1 MINRLASRLLSTASV
16 LSFEAAFA
24 PEDGRGRRSG
34 NRGYFALEPRV
45 LFDGAAVDTLIAVS
59 ENPEYT
65 EPTQDFIDTAL
76 LDALS
81 ASAVEV
87 QAPRE
92 VVVIDSAIADYDQI
106 LAVVD
111 PDAMVVVLDPTRDGV
126 EQIAEAVSSLQN
138 VEAIHIFS
146 HGRSGTLDL
155 GSTKLTE
162 ASMAGRHAD
171 EMAIIR
177 AVLAEQ
183 ADILIYGC
191 DFAAGSRGESAVVAF
206 AAATGADV
214 AASKDLTGA
223 ADLGGNWVLEDVIG
237 DVDEQAISA
246 TGWNGLLDGSFTP
259 ANLASGTGI
268 GTANVTYTGADGNV
282 VSLQRLDGQGITAEA
297 GLGAGLGRQGTDWQ
311 TGDTESYRLT
321 FQSSVDVADIRI
333 GFLNNNIDGEEELYN
348 IVARDA
354 LGNIIPG
361 AISFTNLIGGAFVGS
376 NNGNTNGVAATF
388 GSPGG
393 AATAF
398 TIHADAASLIKSIE
412 FTRQTYAT
420 GQTPGQGA
428 FGLVMSNLSYALPD
442 VDGDGVV
449 DATDIDDDND
459 GILDTREGYVFIKE
473 SFENPVV
480 PNLNANNIVTS
491 SFGAVTTQNGSEFNI
506 IKVNGTPYFF
516 GADNAADGNQY
527 ADIRSADD
535 YPIYQFV
542 LTTGGSATISADY
555 SNRNPESPNYVPWT
569 GKTEILDAS
578 FNVVAT
584 GNTLTFNT
592 SINPETWFKSA
603 VSVSLSAGTYYF
615 RGFVANYGHIDNI
628 NIEVIRDADG
638 DGKADHLDIDSDN
651 DGITDNVEA
660 QTTAGY
666 VAPSGTGAAM
676 VDTDNDGM
684 DNAYDATDATGAAGS
699 LGLTP
704 VNTDG
709 GAAINDTTPDYL
721 DANSDNDALSDA
733 AERGA
738 AGPTTVPAANAADT
752 DGDGLKDVFE
762 GGDNSDGFDVN
773 DENLTSTTFN
783 LADTDNDTAANGA
796 GATPLSL
803 DLDYRDNAFTLDT
816 DSDGTLDVTDIDDD
830 NDGILDTAE
839 GNTPVFSYATNW
851 AISGNQATGTV
862 NGVGFTYTSNTP
874 ITTTAFFADHA
885 AFPAQF
891 NVPNINPSIQ
901 NVDAGL
907 KTLTFSQPV
916 TNPVIV
922 IGSIGAFFGPGDSR
936 NTTVPIQFNS
946 PVEVLFSDNV
956 VVNSPTQISGTEGR
970 VVVRFVGTFTSVSFN
985 YLTPEFF
992 ASFAFGVQTFNNVD
1006 TDADGLFDHLD
1017 IDSDNDGITD
1027 NVEAQATSGYVAP
1040 TGIGA
1045 AMVDTDNDGL
1055 DDAYD
1060 ATDGTGPAG
1069 SLGLTPVN
1077 TDGADLADYLDLNS
1091 DNDAMTD
1098 AAERGTG
1105 SQTTA
1110 ATGLSSATTDADGDG
1125 LFDVF
1130 EGASTT
1136 DGFDVNDE
1144 NLTGT
1149 TFNLADTDNDT
1160 AANGA
1165 GAVPLTFNLDYR
1177 DNVTIP
1183 PRLDLDTNPVP
1194 TNIVTNSDFSAGLT
1208 GWTITP
1214 SSVMPGFGVGAGPG
1228 ADHTTGTGNLVVID
1242 TGFPNGFTGTIM
1254 SQTINVIAGH
1264 TYTYEAWM
1272 SSLRNFNTPTIEL
1285 LINGAAVASGSLN
1298 VATPGVWQRLAATYV
1313 ATTTGPVTIAFRDTN
1328 PTGNGNDFLVD
1339 DITFT
1344 DSSLDITTGY
1354 ETTFTEDGAA
1364 VAIAAVDSTI
1374 TDSDSANMVSA
1385 TIVLTNAQA
1394 SDVMSIS
1401 GVLPGAITSAIDT
1414 SVPGQVT
1421 ISLTGSATKADYQ
1434 TAIEAVRFANTSAA
1448 PNTTDRIVNVTVND
1462 GVTDSNTAVAIVHVV
1477 PVNDPPVTP
1486 DVVVTTNQNVTI
1498 SVPPETGLL
1507 ANTVDPDGGV
1517 PTVTG
1522 FTVGTD
1528 PTIRPVGVPFTVPNV
1543 GDITINADGSYL
1555 FDPQPAYTTPAL
1567 PIGIIVS
1574 DGIASARSLLTI
1586 SVNATGDTDGDGVN
1600 DVTDID
1606 DDNDGILDTVEAGL
1620 LLVPGTAGVA
1630 DQFDPNKAGFY
1641 QVLNNAT
1648 INGVTYPA
1656 GQLFI
1661 YNVLESTY
1669 SPVGTGPGFQ
1679 INAVGYDTAS
1689 NLLYGIAS
1697 SAGVASNGTA
1707 VARGDL
1713 VAIDRT
1719 GEVFR
1724 RAATSVPNQFANAAD
1739 VANGK
1744 LYVKVNTVQNSMLVI
1759 DLTTFAE
1766 TSITLSASTP
1776 ALDLANINGVFYGI
1790 NTINVTGSGQATM
1803 VKIDTNGVASGGTA
1817 PTTTVTVTGFPTSLG
1832 SPANGG
1838 VGATFVATNSTTGA
1852 RELYL
1857 SMNSTGD
1864 IYRID
1869 GYTTSTPT
1877 AVRVLGGIRTD
1888 NNDGASSPLAPPPL
1902 FANLPDTDGDGI
1914 KDHLDIDADNDGIT
1928 DNVEA
1933 QTTAGYIAPSGTG
1946 AAMVDADRDGLDD
1959 RYDTSRTSG
1968 AAGSLGL
1975 TPVNSD
1981 AGATT
1986 PDAVADYLD
1995 ADSDNDGRA
2004 DITERGGSAPTSVTS
2019 TVDTDQ
2025 DGLLDIFEAGS
2036 VSDGFDVND
2045 SNLDAANVNFLL
2057 GDVDNDT
2064 AANGAG
2070 AVPLTRDL
2078 DYRDASRPPVLDLD
2092 NNDSTNSTGAGLGA
2106 NYEATYIENAP
2117 GIRIADTD
2125 FTLSDPDNDITELT
2139 VILTDGQIGDTINFP
2154 SVMLGGITA
2163 AVNPVATL
2171 TAPGVMT
2178 LTFVGTAATTTADW
2192 QAVLN
2197 AITFL
2202 PSTNNVH
2209 NPDPSDRHITVQAS
2223 DATGSTTPLAT
2234 ATIHVTPENDL
2245 PTLDLDDDNSSGINS
2260 GNVNIPYT
2268 ENGTPVPLHSGVVT
2282 TDLDDTNYETA
2293 VVTHTNPQP
2302 GDQLYVNGALVTA
2315 GSTGTVNGIAYVV
2328 STVGGQTVINFS
2340 GSATKASYDAALE
2353 SVSFASSSEN
2363 PSTVVRNV
2371 TFVVN
2376 DGLNNSPTRTA
2387 FITVTPVNDAPIPI
2401 NPASDPTVPA
2411 NAMPP
2416 KVGSDAAALV
2426 PFNVKPFFSDPDN
2439 TAAQL
2444 TISLDPA
2451 TTPTWMSLDANGNIV
2466 GTPPRDASQ
2475 NTNTVGGTDGV
2486 YTIKVIAT
2494 DPSGLTGETTVTY
2507 TISNPPPDAKDD
2519 AFGKQENAPALFGNV
2534 FGGNPTPIDSD
2545 PDGDT
2550 FSVTAVGGVG
2560 ANLNVATAG
2569 SAGGTFKISSNGTM
2583 VFQDNGDFEDLAVG
2597 ETRDTTITYT
2607 ITDADGGTDT
2617 ATVTVTVLGSNDGPV
2632 VVAGSEIPNKT
2643 GVDNQT
2649 ITPINAAAAFNDVDA
2664 TDVLT
2669 YTATGLPLGL
2679 SIDED
2684 TGLITGTIDNSA
2696 SQVGNTGAPTN
2707 GVYTIV
2713 VTAKDPSGATVTDTF
2728 TYTVTNPPPDA
2739 KDDRLTVGEDA
2750 VLTGLNVKDN
2760 NGNSID
2766 SDPDGD
2772 ALTVT
2777 QVNGL
2782 PANVGQPVD
2791 GSTGGSFTI
2800 GSTGAVS
2807 FDPQQD
2813 FQYLDAGQTATT
2825 TVTYQLS
2832 DGEGG
2837 FDTATVTV
2845 TVTGAND
2852 APIPVDPTNPTGPV
2866 DPNDYLPDQTGIDG
2880 DPLTPLD
2887 TSIYF
2892 ADPDTSDVLTF
2903 SSPDLPSWM
2912 LIDPVTGVITGTP
2925 PLDASTGGPNGDGV
2939 YPITIVVTDGD
2950 ETFETTLEYNIGNL
2964 PPDAVNDTVTAN
2976 EDTILTV
2983 PVATGLIGSNDTDG
2997 DGDPLSVTQLNGAS
3011 LVPGTPVTLPSGAI
3025 LTLKA
3030 DGSFDYDPNGAFDE
3044 LAAGETG
3051 TDSFTYQITDG
3062 DGLFD
3067 TATVNITI
3075 NGAND
3080 VPVAVDDGFTAV
3092 ENGPAITGNVL
3103 PSNGNGP
3110 DSDVDATD
3118 VLTVTQVNGVAASVG
3133 QPIAGSTGGL
3143 FTIDD
3148 RGALTFVSNRDFEDL
3163 DDGESRTTTV
3173 TYTID
3178 DGNGGTDT
3186 ATVTV
3191 VVAGA
3196 NDAPVPVDP
3205 DNPGDPDNP
3214 IPADPDTIVPVQ
3226 NVTDG
3231 QVFPPGSPLV
3241 DLGPYIADPDGEPV
3255 TFTTAS
3261 PLPEGL
3267 TLNPDGTITG
3277 TVDPDA
3283 SQGGDPTNPGLYVIT
3298 VEVSDGTTTTPITV
3312 RIDVSNPPPVAEPD
3326 TASVGEDAAEAV
3338 GNVITP
3344 VLPTDVADV
3353 DTGPDSDILTV
3364 VSAVQGANPIT
3375 IDSPFT
3381 TGGGGVLTLKDD
3393 GSYTFIPGTAY
3404 NGLDVGETATET
3416 VTYTI
3421 SDGNGGTD
3429 TATLTITIN
3438 GSNDAPVPVDPMNPG
3453 PDPENPIPADPDT
3466 IVPVQTVTDGQDFT
3480 TTPLV
3485 DLGPYIADP
3494 DGEPVTFTT
3503 TSPLPVGLTLNPD
3516 GTVTGVVDPN
3526 ASQGGDPANPG
3537 VYVITVE
3544 VSDGTTTTPITL
3556 TIDVSNPPPI
3566 AVDDTGTVGEDAP
3579 LVVGNVI
3586 SGPGADSDTAPD
3598 SDLLSVVS
3606 AVQGA
3611 NPITVGT
3618 PFTTVGGGVL
3628 TLNDDGSYTF
3638 EPGTAYNGLDVGE
3651 TATETITYTISDGN
3665 GGSDTATLT
3674 ITINGSNDAPVPV
3687 DPSNPGD
3694 PDNPIVPADP
3704 LNIIPDVTTTDGAT
3718 PPVLDVKPYFV
3729 DPDGEPLV
3737 ITAAGLPPGLMLNP
3751 DGTITG
3757 KIDKDASQGGPYP
3770 VTLTATDP
3778 DGATTITTVTYTI
3791 SNLPPV
3797 AVDDTGTV
3805 GEDAPEVVG
3814 NVITGPGADAD
3825 TAPDSDPLTVVSA
3838 VQGTTPIT
3846 IGTPFTTSG
3855 GGVLTLN
3862 GEGDYTFIP
3871 GTSYN
3876 GLDAGETATETIT
3889 YIVDDGNGGT
3899 DTATLTITINGSND
3913 APVPVDPNNPGDPDN
3928 PIVPADPL
3936 NIIPDVTTTDGATP
3950 PVLDVKPYFVD
3961 PDGEPLVIT
3970 ATGLPPGLT
3979 LNPDGTITGK
3989 IDKDASQGGLY
4000 TVTLTATDPDG
4011 ATTITTVTYTITNL
4025 PPVAVDDVA
4034 PTTEDVVASGNVLTD
4049 PATGDADTAPDS
4061 DPLIVTGV
4069 TGGALG
4075 SPIALPHGT
4084 LVLDSFGNWTFT
4096 PNAAANA
4103 LPAGVVVTDQVT
4115 YTVSDGNGGTDT
4127 ATLTIEVT
4135 GVNDTPVA
4143 ADLPDKT
4150 NFEGETVTVP
4160 TAQSFAD
4167 PDGDPLTFT
4176 ATNLPPGLA
4185 INPTTGVIS
4194 GTLPPG
4200 ASAGGPFTVV
4210 VTASDGKGGTI
4221 TADFVYTIKVP
4232 VYASA
4237 VLAESE
4243 TPKLIVEETVLAP
4256 ITPILLPVIDQI
4268 GRSSSPYETDYRI
4281 SRTVEGLRSLNSL
4294 TELDRGDGVITR
4306 LVEWAGHQGLDAS
4319 WMHALVEE
4327 MERGPYLGDD
4337 GDLVLERGGE
4347 DVLRVRT
4354 LVQGDALYVGIDELG
4369 EGVRVIDITRTNG
4382 KRIPEHIARI
4392 DKNNL
4397 VINIKPDGCPVK
4409 LRVTAREASGQMTY
4423 WDFEVD
4429 PISSEV
4435 LDKRDR
4441 EIKHHRHDGH
4451 YRRGQ
4456 IGT

>member
-34 NRGYFALEPRV
+34 NGGYFALEPRI
-45 LFDGAAVDTLIAVS
+45 LFDGAAVETFSSVGDG
-59 ENPEYT
+59 PEIF
-65 EPTQDFIDTAL
+65 EPAQDAMDTAL

-81 ASAVEV
+81 APDAEV
-87 QAPRE
+87 QSPRE
-92 VVVIDSAIADYDQI
+92 VVIIDSAVENYDQL

-111 PDAMVVVLDPTRDGV
+111 QDALVVVLDSTRDGV

-138 VEAIHIFS
+138 IEAIHIFS

-171 EMAIIR
+171 EMAVIR
-177 AVLAEQ
+177 AALAEH

-214 AASKDLTGA
+214 AASEDLTGA
-223 ADLGGNWVLEDVIG
+223 SDLGGDWMLENSSGSVE
-237 DVDEQAISA
+237 EQALA
-246 TGWNGLLDGSFTP
+246 APEWTGLLDGSFTP

-268 GTANVTYTGADGNV
+268 GTANVTYTGADGNLV
-282 VSLQRLDGQGITAEA
+282 TLQRLDGQGITAEA

-311 TGDTESYRLT
+311 TSDRESYRLT
-321 FQSSVDVADIRI
+321 FQNSVDVADIRI

-361 AISFTNLIGGAFVGS
+361 AISFTNLTGGAFAGS
-376 NNGNTNGVAATF
+376 NNGNVNGVAATF

-393 AATAF
+393 NATAF
-398 TIHADAASLIKSIE
+398 TIHADAATLIRCIE
-412 FTRQTYAT
+412 FTRQTYLT

-428 FGLVMSNLSYALPD
+428 FGLVMSNLSYTLPD
-442 VDGDGVV
+442 TDGDGVV
-449 DATDIDDDND
+449 DASDIDDDND

-506 IKVNGTPYFF
+506 IKVNGTPYIL

-542 LTTGGSATISADY
+542 LTTGGAATISADY
-555 SNRNPESPNYVPWT
+555 SNRHPESPNYVPWT
-569 GKTEILDAS
+569 GKTEILDSS

-584 GNTLTFNT
+584 GNTLTFNIST
-592 SINPETWFKSA
+592 NPETWFKSA
-603 VSVSLSAGTYYF
+603 VTASLSAGTYYF

-684 DNAYDATDATGAAGS
+684 DNAYDATDGTGAAGS

-704 VNTDG
+704 VNTDAG
-709 GAAINDTTPDYL
+709 TANSDTRPDYL
-721 DANSDNDALSDA
+721 DSDSDNDGVSDA
-733 AERGA
+733 AERGTS
-738 AGPTTVPAANAADT
+738 GPTTVPAANAADT

-773 DENLTSTTFN
+773 DENLTGTTFN
-783 LADTDNDTAANGA
+783 LADTDNDTAANGV
-796 GATPLSL
+796 GAVPLSL
-803 DLDYRDNAFTLDT
+803 DLNYRDNAFTPDT
-816 DSDGTLDVTDIDDD
+816 DNDGTLDVTDIDDD
-830 NDGILDTAE
+830 NDGILDTVE
-839 GNTPVFSYATNW
+839 GNTPIFNYATYTSI
-851 AISGNQATGTV
+851 AGNQAIGAV
-862 NGVGFTYTSNTP
+862 NGIGFTYTSNTP
-874 ITTTAFFADHA
+874 ITTTAYFADHA

-891 NVPNINPSIQ
+891 NVPNVNPSIQ

-916 TNPVIV
+916 MNPVIV
-922 IGSIGAFFGPGDSR
+922 IGSIGAFFGPGDAR
-936 NTTVPIQFNS
+936 NTTVPVQFNS

-1027 NVEAQATSGYVAP
+1027 NVEAQATSGYVVP
-1040 TGIGA
+1040 SGIGA
-1045 AMVDTDNDGL
+1045 AMVDTDNDGM

-1060 ATDGTGPAG
+1060 ATDGTGAAG

-1077 TDGADLADYLDLNS
+1077 TDGADVADFRDSNS
-1091 DNDAMTD
+1091 DNDALTD
-1098 AAERGTG
+1098 AAERGTAG
-1105 SQTTA
+1105 PTTA

-1130 EGASTT
+1130 EGANTT

-1254 SQTINVIAGH
+1254 SQTIDVIAGH

-1272 SSLRNFNTPTIEL
+1272 SSLRNFNTPTIDL
-1285 LINGAAVASGSLN
+1285 LINGAVVTSGALN

-1354 ETTFTEDGAA
+1354 ETTFTEDGTA

-1401 GVLPGAITSAIDT
+1401 GVLPGGIASAIDT

-1434 TAIEAVRFANTSAA
+1434 TAIEAVRFANTSQM

-1462 GVTDSNTAVAIVHVV
+1462 GLADSNTAVAIVHVV
-1477 PVNDPPVTP
+1477 PVNDPPSDANETPSTDQDVTQT
-1486 DVVVTTNQNVTI
+1486 VSAGN
-1498 SVPPETGLL
+1498 GLL
-1507 ANTVDPDGGV
+1507 ANTVDPDGVAPIITRYTVAGV
-1517 PTVTG
+1517 PGTPI
-1522 FTVGTD
+1522 VGT
-1528 PTIRPVGVPFTVPNV
+1528 PFVIPNV
-1543 GDITINADGSYL
+1543 GDITINSDGSYT
-1555 FDPQPAYTTPAL
+1555 FDPLPVFTGAAPEITYT
-1567 PIGIIVS
+1567 VS
-1574 DGIASARSLLTI
+1574 DGTTTDTSSLKLF
-1586 SVNATGDTDGDGVN
+1586 VNGAPDTDGDGFA
-1600 DVTDID
+1600 DFLDID
-1606 DDNDGILDTVEAGL
+1606 DDNDGILDTVEGDRIVTYNA
-1620 LLVPGTAGVA
+1620 GTA
-1630 DQFDPNKAGFY
+1630 NI
-1641 QVLNNAT
+1641 LINNT
-1648 INGVTYPA
+1648 INGTGV
-1656 GQLFI
+1656 
-1661 YNVLESTY
+1661 ST
-1669 SPVGTGPGFQ
+1669 VINTG
-1679 INAVGYDTAS
+1679 DTVRYQ
-1689 NLLYGIAS
+1689 NIDTI
-1697 SAGVASNGTA
+1697 NGTSI
-1707 VARGDL
+1707 DML
-1713 VAIDRT
+1713 VTIIQAGNT
-1719 GEVFR
+1719 LPGEV
-1724 RAATSVPNQFANAAD
+1724 
-1739 VANGK
+1739 K
-1744 LYVKVNTVQNSMLVI
+1744 
-1759 DLTTFAE
+1759 
-1766 TSITLSASTP
+1766 
-1776 ALDLANINGVFYGI
+1776 IN
-1790 NTINVTGSGQATM
+1790 
-1803 VKIDTNGVASGGTA
+1803 ASGGLELTSA
-1817 PTTTVTVTGFPTSLG
+1817 ASRDPFVRYTVTPVLSGTTTPFQIPYELTHQVRDLDSANVNDSAEVFGFKAGDVDVLNLGSKIISGNFVNNLGTPTGFEYFYPNPSPNVPTNWANDNGNVLPTDVNNWVTMTRENPPLVMEFVVGITGSSTSLITSG
-1832 SPANGG
+1832 FPFLRFSYE
-1838 VGATFVATNSTTGA
+1838 VG
-1852 RELYL
+1852 
-1857 SMNSTGD
+1857 
-1864 IYRID
+1864 I
-1869 GYTTSTPT
+1869 
-1877 AVRVLGGIRTD
+1877 
-1888 NNDGASSPLAPPPL
+1888 
-1902 FANLPDTDGDGI
+1902 DTDGDGI
-1914 KDHLDIDADNDGIT
+1914 ENHLDIDSDNDGIT

-1946 AAMVDADRDGLDD
+1946 AAMVDANNDGLDD
-1959 RYDTSRTSG
+1959 NYG
-1968 AAGSLGL
+1968 PAGL
-1975 TPVNSD
+1975 TPVNTDS
-1981 AGATT
+1981 GAATPDTT
-1986 PDAVADYLD
+1986 PDYLD
-1995 ADSDNDGRA
+1995 ADSDNDGLA
-2004 DITERGGSAPTSVTS
+2004 DAAERGTAGPTTAATGASTLVT
-2019 TVDTDQ
+2019 DADG
-2025 DGLLDIFEAGS
+2025 DGLFDVFEGANS
-2036 VSDGFDVND
+2036 NDGFDVND
-2045 SNLDAANVNFLL
+2045 ANLTGTIFNLA
-2057 GDVDNDT
+2057 DVDNDT

-2078 DYRDASRPPVLDLD
+2078 DFRDASRPPVLDLD
-2092 NNDSTNSTGAGLGA
+2092 NNDSTNTSGAGTGV

-2125 FTLSDPDNDITELT
+2125 FTLTDPDNDIVELN

-2154 SVMLGGITA
+2154 SVMPGGITA
-2163 AVNPVATL
+2163 AVVPVATL
-2171 TAPGVMT
+2171 TAPGTMT

-2209 NPDPSDRHITVQAS
+2209 NPDPADRHITVQAS
-2223 DATGSTTPLAT
+2223 DATGSATTLAT

-2268 ENGTPVPLHSGVVT
+2268 ENGTPVPLHSGLVT

-2302 GDQLYVNGALVTA
+2302 GDQLYVNGTLVTA

-2340 GSATKASYDAALE
+2340 GSATKANYDLALE

-2363 PSTVVRNV
+2363 PSTTVRNI

-2376 DGLNNSPTRTA
+2376 DGLNNSPVRTA
-2387 FITVTPVNDAPIPI
+2387 FVAVTPVNDAPIPI
-2401 NPASDPTVPA
+2401 NPAGDPTVPA

-2439 TAAQL
+2439 TAPQL
-2444 TISLDPA
+2444 TITLDPA
-2451 TTPTWMSLDANGNIV
+2451 TTPSWMSLDANGNIV

-2519 AFGKQENAPALFGNV
+2519 AFGAQENAPALFGNV

-2550 FSVTAVGGVG
+2550 FSVTAVAGQG

-2569 SAGGTFKISSNGTM
+2569 SAGGTFKISANGTM
-2583 VFQDNGDFEDLAVG
+2583 IFLDNGDFEDLAVG
-2597 ETRDTTITYT
+2597 ETRDTTVTYT

-2632 VVAGSEIPNKT
+2632 VVAGSEIPNQR

-2649 ITPINAAAAFNDVDA
+2649 ITPIDAVAAFNDPDT

-2669 YTATGLPLGL
+2669 FTATGLPLGL

-2684 TGLITGTIDNSA
+2684 TGEITGTIDNSA

-2713 VTAKDPSGATVTDTF
+2713 VTAKDPSGANVTDTF

-2750 VLTGLNVKDN
+2750 VLTGLNVEGN
-2760 NGNSID
+2760 NGNGID

-2782 PANVGQPVD
+2782 PANVGQPID
-2791 GSTGGSFTI
+2791 GTTGGSFTI

-2813 FQYLDAGQTATT
+2813 FQYLDAGQSAIT

-2845 TVTGAND
+2845 TVTGSND

-2866 DPNDYLPDQTGIDG
+2866 DPNNYIPDQTGTDG

-2892 ADPDTSDVLTF
+2892 DDPDTTDTLTF
-2903 SSPDLPSWM
+2903 SSPDLPLWM
-2912 LIDPVTGVITGTP
+2912 SINPLTGIITGTP
-2925 PLDASTGGPNGDGV
+2925 PLDASTGGPANDGV

-2964 PPDAVNDTVTAN
+2964 PPDAKDDNIVAN
-2976 EDTILTV
+2976 EDTVLTV
-2983 PVATGLIGSNDTDG
+2983 PVVTGLINGNDRDG
-2997 DGDPLSVTQLNGAS
+2997 DGDPLTVTQLNGVA
-3011 LVPGTPVTLPSGAI
+3011 LVPGVPVTLPSGAI
-3025 LTLKA
+3025 LTLNA
-3030 DGSFDYDPNGAFDE
+3030 DGSFDYNPNGAFED

-3051 TDSFTYQITDG
+3051 SDSFTYQIGDG

-3067 TATVNITI
+3067 TATVNIVI

-3080 VPVAVDDGFTAV
+3080 LPVAQDDAFTAT
-3092 ENGPAITGNVL
+3092 ENGPAVTGNVL
-3103 PSNGNGP
+3103 PNNGNGP
-3110 DSDVDATD
+3110 DDDVDGTD
-3118 VLTVTQVNGVAASVG
+3118 VLTVTQVNGVPTGVG

-3143 FTIDD
+3143 FTIGDT
-3148 RGALTFVSNRDFEDL
+3148 GALSFVSNNDFEDL
-3163 DDGESRTTTV
+3163 DDGESRVTTV

-3186 ATVTV
+3186 ASVTV
-3191 VVAGA
+3191 VVTGA

-3205 DNPGDPDNP
+3205 LNPGDPANP
-3214 IPADPDTIVPVQ
+3214 IPADPLTIVPIMP
-3226 NVTDG
+3226 VTDG
-3231 QVFPPGSPLV
+3231 QVFTTTPLV

-3255 TFTTAS
+3255 TFSTTS
-3261 PLPEGL
+3261 PLPPGL

-3277 TVDPDA
+3277 TVGPDA
-3283 SQGGDPTNPGLYVIT
+3283 SQGGDPTNPGFYT
-3298 VEVSDGTTTTPITV
+3298 VVVNVSDGTTTTPITV

-3326 TASVGEDAAEAV
+3326 TAAVGEDAVSVV

-3344 VLPTDVADV
+3344 VLPTDKADV
-3353 DTGPDSDILTV
+3353 DTAPDSDILTV

-3375 IDSPFT
+3375 IGAPFT
-3381 TGGGGVLTLKDD
+3381 TSGGGILTLTPT
-3393 GSYTFIPGTAY
+3393 GGYTFVPGTAY
-3404 NGLDVGETATET
+3404 NGLDLGETATE
-3416 VTYTI
+3416 VITYTVD
-3421 SDGNGGTD
+3421 DGNGGTA
-3429 TATLTITIN
+3429 TTTLTITIN
-3438 GSNDAPVPVDPMNPG
+3438 GSNDAPVPVDPNNPG
-3453 PDPENPIPADPDT
+3453 DPANPIVPADPLNIIPYVT
-3466 IVPVQTVTDGQDFT
+3466 TTDGA
-3480 TTPLV
+3480 TPPV
-3485 DLGPYIADP
+3485 IDLKPYFRDP
-3494 DGEPVTFTT
+3494 DGEPLVITADN
-3503 TSPLPVGLTLNPD
+3503 LPPGLLLNPD
-3516 GTVTGVVDPN
+3516 GTITGRIDPD
-3526 ASQGGDPANPG
+3526 ASQGGPYL
-3537 VYVITVE
+3537 V
-3544 VSDGTTTTPITL
+3544 TL
-3556 TIDVSNPPPI
+3556 TATDPDGATTITTVTYTVTNPPPV
-3566 AVDDTGTVGEDAP
+3566 AAPDVASVGEDVAQI
-3579 LVVGNVI
+3579 VGNVI
-3586 SGPGADSDTAPD
+3586 TPVLPGDVADLDTAPD
-3598 SDLLSVVS
+3598 SDILTVV
-3606 AVQGA
+3606 AAGQGA
-3611 NPITVGT
+3611 NPITIGT
-3618 PFTTVGGGVL
+3618 PFTTSGGGIL
-3628 TLNDDGSYTF
+3628 TLTPTGGYTF
-3638 EPGTAYNGLDVGE
+3638 TPGTAYNGLDVGE
-3651 TATETITYTISDGN
+3651 TATEVITYTVDDGN
-3665 GGSDTATLT
+3665 GGTATTTLT
-3674 ITINGSNDAPVPV
+3674 ITINGANDVPV
-3687 DPSNPGD
+3687 VVDPANPGD
-3694 PDNPIVPADP
+3694 PANPIRPADP
-3704 LNIIPDVTTTDGAT
+3704 LNIIPDITTTDGAT
-3718 PPVLDVKPYFV
+3718 PPVIDLKPYFR

-3737 ITAAGLPPGLMLNP
+3737 ITADNLPPGLLLNP

-3757 KIDKDASQGGPYP
+3757 RIDPDASQGGPYL

-3797 AVDDTGTV
+3797 AIDDTNTV
-3805 GEDAPEVVG
+3805 IEDTPDSGNVLTDGED
-3814 NVITGPGADAD
+3814 DAD
-3825 TAPDSDPLTVVSA
+3825 TAPDSDPVEVTQFEINGTIYAANETA
-3838 VQGTTPIT
+3838 VLPNVGTIKISDNGSYTF
-3846 IGTPFTTSG
+3846 TPFPNYD
-3855 GGVLTLN
+3855 GVVPVVT
-3862 GEGDYTFIP
+3862 Y
-3871 GTSYN
+3871 
-3876 GLDAGETATETIT
+3876 TIT
-3889 YIVDDGNGGT
+3889 DGNGAT
-3899 DTATLTITINGSND
+3899 DTATLTLSITPVND
-3913 APVPVDPNNPGDPDN
+3913 VPVVIDPANPGTPTNPIQAADPD
-3928 PIVPADPL
+3928 
-3936 NIIPDVTTTDGATP
+3936 NIIPDISSTDGATP
-3950 PVLDVKPYFVD
+3950 VD
-3961 PDGEPLVIT
+3961 PDVASYMVDPEGDPLTFT
-3970 ATGLPPGLT
+3970 ASNLPPGLNM
-3979 LNPDGTITGK
+3979 LPNGTIVGTVGRE
-3989 IDKDASQGGLY
+3989 ASQGGNVPGQPGVYLV
-4000 TVTLTATDPDG
+4000 TVTADDG
-4011 ATTITTVTYTITNL
+4011 NGGVTTTTVTYSITN
-4025 PPVAVDDVA
+4025 PAPIAVDDIGRTNENTPA
-4034 PTTEDVVASGNVLTD
+4034 TGNVLTD
-4049 PATGDADTAPDS
+4049 PATGDADGGPDS
-4061 DPLIVTGV
+4061 DPLTVVGV
-4069 TGGALG
+4069 TGGSVGAPLALQY
-4075 SPIALPHGT
+4075 GT
-4084 LVLDSFGNWTFT
+4084 LNLGPTGSWTFT

-4103 LPAGVVVTDQVT
+4103 LPVGQVVTQQVT
-4115 YTVSDGNGGTDT
+4115 YTISDGNGGTDT
-4127 ATLTIEVT
+4127 ATLTIEIT

-4143 ADLPDKT
+4143 AELPDKT
-4150 NFEGETVTVP
+4150 DFEGDTVTIV
-4160 TAQSFAD
+4160 TSQAFSD
-4167 PDGDPLTFT
+4167 PDGDPLTFS
-4176 ATNLPPGLA
+4176 ATNLPPGLV

-4200 ASAGGPFTVV
+4200 ASANGPFTVI

-4221 TADFVYTIKVP
+4221 TAEFIHTIKVP
-4232 VYASA
+4232 VYFSQ
-4237 VLAESE
+4237 VLGEDDV
-4243 TPKLIVEETVLAP
+4243 PRPVEEPTVLP
-4256 ITPILLPVIDQI
+4256 QITPILLPVIDRI
-4268 GRSSSPYETDYRI
+4268 GRSSSPFDTDHYVT
-4281 SRTVEGLRSLNSL
+4281 RTVERLGSLNSMTSL
-4294 TELDRGDGVITR
+4294 ERGDGVITR
-4306 LVEWAGHQGLDAS
+4306 LVEWAGRQGLGGS
-4319 WMHALVEE
+4319 WMHALVED
-4327 MERGPYLGDD
+4327 MGRGPYIGDD
-4337 GDLVLERGGE
+4337 GDLVLENGGE

-4354 LVQGDALYVGIDELG
+4354 LIQGDALYIGIDELG
-4369 EGVRVIDITRTNG
+4369 YGVTVIDITRTNG

-4409 LRVTAREASGQMTY
+4409 LRVTAREASGQMTF

-4451 YRRGQ
+4451 YRRSQ
-4456 IGT
+4456 IGTE